1 MTPEDEE
8 KLIAQIRAQHRLA
21 ALTLSTQLLGH
32 LASGEEAILD
42 VHEALLVLEQADSKL
57 ARLVEM
63 RLCGYTEAE
72 IAESLGVT
80 ERTVQRDW
88 EKAQL
93 LLKAALSSKS

>member
-8 KLIAQIRAQHRLA
+8 RLIAQIRAQHRAA
-21 ALTLSTQLLGH
+21 ALTLSTQLL

-42 VHEALLVLEQADSKL
+42 VHEALLVLEQTEPTL
-57 ARLVEM
+57 AKVAEM
-63 RLCGYTEAE
+63 RYFGGYTEAE

-88 EKAQL
+88 EKARS
-93 LLKAALSSKS
+93 LLKAALSKS